1 MIPRA
6 DSGAIR
12 DVRDTTSEA
21 SSGKNGE
28 EPVSRI
34 LVMERDAER
43 CASLLERLQYLGCDA
58 VAADGGTRAEDGW
71 TAVLLGNSA
80 DDAALQALLSSLVAA
95 RRKIPLLV
103 LNGDADRSQEP
114 DLTGHPAWP
123 LAASMRRSELN
134 RLLERARRYG
144 EADRRQ
150 RLTGSSM
157 NIQAVR
163 HAIEQVADFDTS
175 VLVTGESGT
184 GKELVARTVHDLSP
198 RRNDP
203 FVPVN
208 CGAIPPELLESELF
222 GHEKGAFTGAVKS
235 RPGRFELAGGGTLFL
250 DEIGD
255 MSLAMQVKLLRVL
268 QERRFER
275 VGGADSIECRCRIIC
290 ATHRDLRAAIDAGEF
305 REDLYYRINV
315 FPIEMPPLRKRA
327 DDLPSLLDELMIARS
342 PQDGEGFRLT
352 TEAMEALSAYD
363 WPGNVRELGNLVERL
378 AILHPAGVIGLDD
391 LPEKYRQRRPARGE
405 APAAAPDL
413 PAAGL
418 DLRSYLADIEVR
430 LISRAMQEAGGTV
443 AEAARRLNMQ
453 RTTLVEKLRKHG
465 LNTDALSGN

>member
-1 MIPRA
+1 VS
-6 DSGAIR
+6 DN
-12 DVRDTTSEA
+12 
-21 SSGKNGE
+21 KNE
-28 EPVSRI
+28 NTVSRI
-34 LVMERDAER
+34 LVVEQDAER
-43 CASLLERLQYLGCDA
+43 RASLLNRLEYLGCKA
-58 VAADGGTRAEDGW
+58 VAADRTTGADDEW
-71 TAVLLGNSA
+71 TAVLLGDAGDDVNDDSA
-80 DDAALQALLSSLVAA
+80 LPALIRSLLSA
-95 RRKIPLLV
+95 RRKIPFLM
-103 LNGDADRSQEP
+103 LNDGGDGEP
-114 DLTGHPAWP
+114 PAELTGHPVWP

-134 RLLERARRYG
+134 RLLQRARRYG
-144 EADRRQ
+144 DGDRRQ
-150 RLTGSSM
+150 RLTGSSAD
-157 NIQAVR
+157 IQAVR

-184 GKELVARTVHDLSP
+184 GKELVARTIHDLSP
-198 RRNDP
+198 RRNQP

-235 RPGRFELAGGGTLFL
+235 RPGRFELAGAGTLFL

-275 VGGADSIECRCRIIC
+275 VGGADSLECRCRIVC
-290 ATHRDLRAAIDAGEF
+290 ATHRDLRAAIEAGEF

-327 DDLPSLLDELMIARS
+327 DDLPSLLDELMVARS
-342 PQDGEGFRLT
+342 PEGGDGFRLT
-352 TEAMEALSAYD
+352 TEAMEALSVYP

-378 AILHPAGVIGLDD
+378 AILHPSGVIGLDD
-391 LPEKYRQRRPARGE
+391 LPEKYRRTRPAAG
-405 APAAAPDL
+405 AGASSPPSPDL
-413 PAAGL
+413 AGDGL

-430 LISRAMQEAGGTV
+430 LITRAMREAGGTV
-443 AEAARRLNMQ
+443 AQAARRLNMQ

-465 LNTDALSGN
+465 LNTDAPSGN

>member
-1 MIPRA
+1 MS
-6 DSGAIR
+6 DNK
-12 DVRDTTSEA
+12 SEH
-21 SSGKNGE
+21 K
-28 EPVSRI
+28 VSRI
-34 LVMERDAER
+34 LVVEQDRQRRE
-43 CASLLERLQYLGCDA
+43 SLLNRLEYLGCEA
-58 VAADGGTRAEDGW
+58 VTAEPGTGSGDDW
-71 TAVLLGNSA
+71 TAVLLGDAGDDTALA
-80 DDAALQALLSSLVAA
+80 DLVRSLLSA
-95 RRKIPLLV
+95 RRKIPFLV
-103 LNGDADRSQEP
+103 LNGRGDGGTPAD
-114 DLTGHPAWP
+114 LGGHPAWP

-134 RLLERARRYG
+134 RLLQRARRYG
-144 EADRRQ
+144 DGDRRQ
-150 RLTGSSM
+150 RLTGGSS

-184 GKELVARTVHDLSP
+184 GKELVARTIHDLSP
-198 RRNDP
+198 RRDRS

-235 RPGRFELAGGGTLFL
+235 RPGRFELAGAGTLFL

-275 VGGADSIECRCRIIC
+275 VGGTASLQCRCRIIC
-290 ATHRDLRAAIDAGEF
+290 ATHRDLCAAIEAGEF

-327 DDLPSLLDELMIARS
+327 DDLPSLLDELMVARS
-342 PQDGEGFRLT
+342 PDSGDGFRLT
-352 TEAMEALSAYD
+352 TEAMEALSAYP

-391 LPEKYRQRRPARGE
+391 LPEKYRQAMPAASAGP
-405 APAAAPDL
+405 APAADL
-413 PAAGL
+413 SADGL

-430 LISRAMQEAGGTV
+430 LISRALREAGGTV
-443 AEAARRLNMQ
+443 AKAARRLNMQ

>member
-1 MIPRA
+1 M
-6 DSGAIR
+6 
-12 DVRDTTSEA
+12 SETNSDKA
-21 SSGKNGE
+21 A
-28 EPVSRI
+28 SRI
-34 LVMERDAER
+34 LVLEQDGERRA
-43 CASLLERLQYLGCDA
+43 AVLSRLDYLGCEA
-58 VAADGGTRAEDGW
+58 VAAQAGTGADDGW
-71 TAVLLGNSA
+71 TAVLLGEIRG
-80 DDAALQALLSSLVAA
+80 DGALETLLHSILAA
-95 RRKIPLLV
+95 RRRIPLLV
-103 LNGDADRSQEP
+103 LSDGEECLP
-114 DLTGHPAWP
+114 PVDLTGHPAWP
-123 LAASMRRSELN
+123 LAAGMRRSALN

-144 EADRRQ
+144 DGERRQ

-157 NIQAVR
+157 TIQAVR
-163 HAIEQVADFDTS
+163 DAIEQVADFDTS

-198 RRNDP
+198 RRDAP

-222 GHEKGAFTGAVKS
+222 GHEKGAFTGAVKA
-235 RPGRFELAGGGTLFL
+235 RPGRFELAGAGTLFL

-290 ATHRDLRAAIDAGEF
+290 ATHRDLGAAIEAGEF

-342 PQDGEGFRLT
+342 PEGGDGFRLT
-352 TEAMEALSAYD
+352 TEAMEALSAHP

-391 LPEKYRQRRPARGE
+391 LPEKYRRSRPAADAAP
-405 APAAAPDL
+405 APAADL
-413 PAAGL
+413 PADGL
-418 DLRSYLADIEVR
+418 DLRSHLADIEVR
-430 LISRAMQEAGGTV
+430 LISRALREAGGTV

-465 LNTDALSGN
+465 LNTDAPSGN

>member
-1 MIPRA
+1 VS
-6 DSGAIR
+6 DNE
-12 DVRDTTSEA
+12 SENTV
-21 SSGKNGE
+21 G
-28 EPVSRI
+28 RI
-34 LVMERDAER
+34 LVVEQDAER
-43 CASLLERLQYLGCDA
+43 RESLLTRLEYLGCEA
-58 VAADGGTRAEDGW
+58 VAADRTTASGDDW
-71 TAVLLGNSA
+71 SAVLLGDA
-80 DDAALQALLSSLVAA
+80 GDDTGLLALIRSLLAA
-95 RRKIPLLV
+95 RRKIPFLV
-103 LNGDADRSQEP
+103 LNDGADGEP
-114 DLTGHPAWP
+114 PAEITGHPAWP

-134 RLLERARRYG
+134 RLLQRARRYG
-144 EADRRQ
+144 DGERRQ
-150 RLTGSSM
+150 RLTGSSAD
-157 NIQAVR
+157 IQAVR

-198 RRNDP
+198 RRDEP

-235 RPGRFELAGGGTLFL
+235 RPGRFELAGAGTLFL

-275 VGGADSIECRCRIIC
+275 VGGADSLQCRCRIIC
-290 ATHRDLRAAIDAGEF
+290 ATHQDLRAAIAAGEF

-327 DDLPSLLDELMIARS
+327 DDLPSLLDELMVARS
-342 PQDGEGFRLT
+342 PEGGDGFRLT
-352 TEAMEALSAYD
+352 TEAMEALSVYA

-378 AILHPAGVIGLDD
+378 AILHPSGVIGLKD
-391 LPEKYRQRRPARGE
+391 LPEKYRQARTSGG
-405 APAAAPDL
+405 AGTATSPDL
-413 PAAGL
+413 PADGL
-418 DLRSYLADIEVR
+418 DLRSYLADIEIR
-430 LISRAMQEAGGTV
+430 LISRAMREAGGTV

>member
-1 MIPRA
+1 
-6 DSGAIR
+6 
-12 DVRDTTSEA
+12 VSETNSDKA
-21 SSGKNGE
+21 A
-28 EPVSRI
+28 SRI
-34 LVMERDAER
+34 LVLEQDAER
-43 CASLLERLQYLGCDA
+43 RASLLSRLDYLGCEA
-58 VAADGGTRAEDGW
+58 VAAEAGTVADDGW
-71 TAVLLGNSA
+71 TAVLLGETGG
-80 DDAALQALLSSLVAA
+80 DGTLETLLGSILGA
-95 RRKIPLLV
+95 RRRIPLLV
-103 LNGDADRSQEP
+103 LSDGGDRRP
-114 DLTGHPAWP
+114 PTDLAGHPAWP
-123 LAASMRRSELN
+123 LAAGMRRSELN
-134 RLLERARRYG
+134 RLLERAKRYG
-144 EADRRQ
+144 DGERRQ

-157 NIQAVR
+157 TIQAVR

-198 RRNDP
+198 RRDAP

-222 GHEKGAFTGAVKS
+222 GHEKGAFTGAVKA
-235 RPGRFELAGGGTLFL
+235 RPGRFELAGAGTLFL

-290 ATHRDLRAAIDAGEF
+290 ATHRDLGAAIEAGEF

-342 PQDGEGFRLT
+342 PEGGDGFRLT
-352 TEAMEALSAYD
+352 TEAMEALSAYP

-391 LPEKYRQRRPARGE
+391 LPEKYRRSRPAADAPP
-405 APAAAPDL
+405 APAADL
-413 PAAGL
+413 PADGL
-418 DLRSYLADIEVR
+418 DLRSHLADIEVR
-430 LISRAMQEAGGTV
+430 LISRALREADGTV

-465 LNTDALSGN
+465 LNTDAPSGN